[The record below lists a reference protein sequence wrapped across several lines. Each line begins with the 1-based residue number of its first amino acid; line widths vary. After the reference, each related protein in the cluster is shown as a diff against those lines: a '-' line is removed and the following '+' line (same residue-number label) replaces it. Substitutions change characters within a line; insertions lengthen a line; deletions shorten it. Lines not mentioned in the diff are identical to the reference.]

1 MEVFTRADIGKYVRT
16 CMTENIA
23 IGELR
28 CLDPIR
34 IDRFESNM
42 IDRAEGIFSGK
53 FSFSKIVLAVQVTV
67 QDNSDLQI
75 IQKPLRN
82 CSRDLSSFM
91 HKCAVDPYHLCSG
104 IPRGPLALSLTG
116 LSPKAEQSLRSKQGR
131 QGNTALNQYQ

>member
-42 IDRAEGIFSGK
+42 IDTAEGIFSSK

-75 IQKPLRN
+75 IQKPLTN

-91 HKCAVDPYHLCSG
+91 HQCAVDLYHLCSG
-104 IPRGPLALSLTG
+104 IPRG
-116 LSPKAEQSLRSKQGR
+116 SPRSPIFRVSAE
-131 QGNTALNQYQ
+131 